1 VSGSRGVLVAV
12 VLLAL
17 ALGGYGFKLLRE
29 SGQRAAAVDQ
39 LVADVES
46 EIAKPSPDSSELSAL
61 ATRIRKVEGHESNRA
76 LRVALARI
84 DIERGREEQAL
95 RDLEPL
101 VLLGDGTAVEL
112 HLVAWCLL
120 RSQQRGGDPG
130 RARKALDT
138 AEAAYALSSD
148 PADLRLALQAAIRAQ
163 DDAAKGRVAEL
174 LVGRHADTRDGRF
187 ARLVQQFS
195 ESTPAAEVAS
205 VVAEYEQPPEE
216 LALLLVVQELQAGR
230 PAEALRYL
238 EPLLGEAPA
247 LLDVRNFAAYAN
259 HLLAASPGIQE
270 SERANCLRKRDA
282 HLEWLLQKAPPEDSR
297 RKVWAEMR
305 DVR

>member
-1 VSGSRGVLVAV
+1 MSGSRGVLVAV

-101 VLLGDGTAVEL
+101 GDHGTREGRVEATAPEVETDVDFLQVLPAAA
-112 HLVAWCLL
+112 LVAAHLCT
-120 RSQQRGGDPG
+120 R
-130 RARKALDT
+130 ALDPNERAT
-138 AEAAYALSSD
+138 HL
-148 PADLRLALQAAIRAQ
+148 PGLRILRAQ
-163 DDAAKGRVAEL
+163 HGLGTDLGKCAGGEREDRREQECARVLHGDLTVE
-174 LVGRHADTRDGRF
+174 
-187 ARLVQQFS
+187 
-195 ESTPAAEVAS
+195 
-205 VVAEYEQPPEE
+205 
-216 LALLLVVQELQAGR
+216 
-230 PAEALRYL
+230 
-238 EPLLGEAPA
+238 
-247 LLDVRNFAAYAN
+247 
-259 HLLAASPGIQE
+259 
-270 SERANCLRKRDA
+270 
-282 HLEWLLQKAPPEDSR
+282 
-297 RKVWAEMR
+297 
-305 DVR
+305 